1 MTAPRTLTIVIP
13 EHTWEK
19 LERLQ
24 EHYLIPP
31 DLQVQKV
38 VVDRIDDLIEAVIL
52 EPERKARQAND

>member
-1 MTAPRTLTIVIP
+1 MTGPRTLTILIP

-31 DLQVQKV
+31 DTYVQRL
-38 VVDRIDDLIEAVIL
+38 VVDRVDDLIEAVIL